1 MRRALTIFTDG
12 ACQGNPGPASIAFVI
27 KENGQDLVVFAQSIG
42 AATNNVAEYTA
53 VIYALQEA
61 LMLRADEVT
70 LHTDSELLA
79 RQLTGVYK
87 VKEEHIKGL
96 FDQLQHLLKGFKRFE
111 IRHIPREQNNQADTL
126 AKNIIRQEQTKVVA
140 STPKIVGEESPSSTG

>member
-61 LMLRADEVT
+61 LMLRADEVI

-96 FDQLQHLLKGFKRFE
+96 FDQLQHLLKGFKHFE